1 MQIIQCTILRSLE
14 SYHLTYFLY
23 HPHVQIYKLFSEILE
38 SEFQTGY
45 PCQLLCLKA
54 KTYQKQE
61 IKKDAI
67 LLPPP
72 VPVSEVYK
80 EPR

>member
-1 MQIIQCTILRSLE
+1 MHNAKVPQVLW
-14 SYHLTYFLY
+14 LTVF
-23 HPHVQIYKLFSEILE
+23 PVPSSCVKIYKLFSEIFE

-45 PCQLLCLKA
+45 PCQLLCLKTE
-54 KTYQKQE
+54 TYQKQE
-61 IKKDAI
+61 IKKDAM
-67 LLPPP
+67 LSPPP